1 MYLLISERENYRKIQ
16 KDEYEGAS
24 DSEDN
29 DDDDLGENGNTIEI
43 GTGNSKK
50 KQCC

>member
-1 MYLLISERENYRKIQ
+1 MISERENYRKIQ

-29 DDDDLGENGNTIEI
+29 DDDEEEEEKT
-43 GTGNSKK
+43 KK
-50 KQCC
+50 KSD

>member
-29 DDDDLGENGNTIEI
+29 DDDEEEEEKT
-43 GTGNSKK
+43 KK
-50 KQCC
+50 KSD

>member
-1 MYLLISERENYRKIQ
+1 MSFIALYLLISERENYRKIQ

-29 DDDDLGENGNTIEI
+29 DDEEEEEEKT
-43 GTGNSKK
+43 KK
-50 KQCC
+50 KSD

>member
-1 MYLLISERENYRKIQ
+1 MSFIALYLLISERENYRKIQ

-29 DDDDLGENGNTIEI
+29 DDDDDEEEKT
-43 GTGNSKK
+43 KK
-50 KQCC
+50 KSD

>member
-1 MYLLISERENYRKIQ
+1 MYLLISETENYRKIQ

-29 DDDDLGENGNTIEI
+29 DDDNDNEEEKT
-43 GTGNSKK
+43 KK
-50 KQCC
+50 KSD

>member
-24 DSEDN
+24 DSED
-29 DDDDLGENGNTIEI
+29 DDDDEEEKT
-43 GTGNSKK
+43 KK
-50 KQCC
+50 KSD

>member
-1 MYLLISERENYRKIQ
+1 MSFIALYLLISERENYRKIQ

-29 DDDDLGENGNTIEI
+29 DDEEEEEKT
-43 GTGNSKK
+43 KK
-50 KQCC
+50 KSD

>member
-29 DDDDLGENGNTIEI
+29 DDDDDEEEKT
-43 GTGNSKK
+43 KK
-50 KQCC
+50 KSD